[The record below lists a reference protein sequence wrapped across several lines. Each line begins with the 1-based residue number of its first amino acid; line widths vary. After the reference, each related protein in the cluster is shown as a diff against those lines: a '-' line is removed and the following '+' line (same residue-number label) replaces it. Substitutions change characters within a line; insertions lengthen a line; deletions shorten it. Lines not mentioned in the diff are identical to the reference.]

1 MELRKPKLKNLQR
14 KNQNN
19 SMLLR
24 LKFEP
29 KIKLN
34 KPFLINDQKGFIQNT
49 LANYINILQL
59 TKSAQAMVS
68 ILRQNP
74 KLILYQNNL
83 RY

>member
-1 MELRKPKLKNLQR
+1 
-14 KNQNN
+14 
-19 SMLLR
+19 MLLR

-68 ILRQNP
+68 YCGKIQN
-74 KLILYQNNL
+74 
-83 RY
+83 